1 MYAAHYDAA
10 QIAGP
15 STYSFSRKAEFLV
28 EESIRRARD
37 AENWPDLK
45 KWYRIRLRM
54 KRFAQSPGPMPID
67 IQHVAQAV

>member
-1 MYAAHYDAA
+1 MYAAQYDVA
-10 QIAGP
+10 QIAGK

-37 AENWPDLK
+37 AQNWSDLR

-54 KRFAQSPGPMPID
+54 KRFAQSPGPMPPD
-67 IQHVAQAV
+67 FREAATAG